1 MKSTTKTFMIFV
13 FAVILSMSLILVACT
28 GNQGSFIIT
37 ANTTTVSADKPVT
50 INIPN
55 YTSDKYE
62 LTVSDSTLVAIEN
75 GVLKVIGNVTQ
86 NTTVTVTA
94 TLLSDPSVTAT
105 KTFTVIASKAQQTIA
120 VQAGVEEAQLGA
132 KIRFL
137 VTVSDGGEY
146 VLTADSDV
154 LSFNGNEAVVVKDVQ
169 QATVVTVTATSK
181 TDANVKSTCTLTIK
195 PKTQIATKITIKPDS
210 YEVTDK
216 AAVNVAISVNTGED
230 YTVTLSKTDA
240 VLAFRNGVL
249 SIVDPVDKDQ
259 NVVMT
264 VTTVGENPVT
274 ETATFVI
281 KAKTPQIGIT
291 MLVDKNEIG
300 EGEQATFT
308 VNVLNSVNTGYKLEI
323 VSSNAAVVSL
333 ENNVMTVNA
342 DKIVT
347 DTYVT
352 VKATAEADK
361 AVYKTISIFVR
372 APRKAGSVTG
382 LNGIV
387 LNQDK
392 ISAIGNSNITVS
404 GILEDHYE
412 DLVNETDDYNSY
424 DMTVK
429 MSDGAWNGSWNAKLS
444 EKELEDLGIDA
455 ADYKPIVATDVYRRG
470 EVSGKKLGSQDLHY
484 YVQKYVGLDNKVA
497 NKVVKD
503 YRSQPLYW
511 ENQHLW
517 NHLGSIDVNKL
528 NSVVDSEFV
537 TKYGYDS
544 TKYAA
549 FKYTYSITAANEEE
563 DPELLF
569 LTYLAF
575 SLTPMLSDTLMNVY
589 VICDANGVVGLVGQT
604 YVNITYQASESATAT
619 PTPIARDYTIVN
631 VKFSDVGTTVVEDP
645 APYTIDKS
653 DVFEEQAYTA
663 LETALADIKGLT
675 NYTFKAVD
683 TTTRQPQAS
692 ESDYTNS
699 GTGSSTSQTALL
711 AGSGSFGRDERSE
724 TGTVGTV
731 GYVTEEGIVMAVTT
745 KYQQYDSNPYHTKY
759 NGYKQM
765 QTGENAYYERFNY
778 SYDNAALTGVQRL
791 PGLLTSII
799 PQFNLAPE
807 IFEWVGSSKDPVTG
821 KMLATFELRDANA
834 TKEAA
839 KQVSMYNYVSSAE
852 SSITRKMTV
861 TVTLDGKLY
870 QTEYPYGIND
880 GTYQGYVTTTYTKLG
895 TTTLPEGAFD
905 NYVPRVISENWKDFT
920 IPDYYY
926 LHTSRCEAYGCK
938 QPDGTYDHSAH
949 TKTADYVLQAIY
961 GEEWTKIP
969 TYKDFSDIFTD
980 NVFGPWYNELEK
992 AGGEY
997 APIMKLTARSEEKDE
1012 NSRLTEEQYNA
1023 FYKAFDDL
1031 FITKYGFSKS
1041 KNNTDTSGGESGLSD
1056 IDITYI
1062 NGSVMARI
1070 NNNHT
1075 ANFFITF
1082 YRTGDWKLK

>member
-1 MKSTTKTFMIFV
+1 
-13 FAVILSMSLILVACT
+13 
-28 GNQGSFIIT
+28 
-37 ANTTTVSADKPVT
+37 
-50 INIPN
+50 
-55 YTSDKYE
+55 
-62 LTVSDSTLVAIEN
+62 
-75 GVLKVIGNVTQ
+75 
-86 NTTVTVTA
+86 
-94 TLLSDPSVTAT
+94 
-105 KTFTVIASKAQQTIA
+105 
-120 VQAGVEEAQLGA
+120 
-132 KIRFL
+132 
-137 VTVSDGGEY
+137 
-146 VLTADSDV
+146 
-154 LSFNGNEAVVVKDVQ
+154 
-169 QATVVTVTATSK
+169 
-181 TDANVKSTCTLTIK
+181 
-195 PKTQIATKITIKPDS
+195 
-210 YEVTDK
+210 
-216 AAVNVAISVNTGED
+216 
-230 YTVTLSKTDA
+230 
-240 VLAFRNGVL
+240 
-249 SIVDPVDKDQ
+249 
-259 NVVMT
+259 
-264 VTTVGENPVT
+264 
-274 ETATFVI
+274 
-281 KAKTPQIGIT
+281 

-549 FKYTYSITAANEEE
+549 FKYTYSITAAKEEE

-778 SYDNAALTGVQRL
+778 SYDNNALTGVQRL

-799 PQFNLAPE
+799 PQFNFAPE
-807 IFEWVGSSKDPVTG
+807 IFEWVGSSKDPATG
-821 KMLATFELRDANA
+821 KTLATFELRDANA

-961 GEEWTKIP
+961 GDEWTKIP

-980 NVFGPWYNELEK
+980 NVFGPWYDESEK

-1056 IDITYI
+1056 INITYI
-1062 NGSVMARI
+1062 NGSVMVRI